1 MKLIKLH
8 PSAGVA
14 AFAVRV
20 SGYCSP
26 AFDQDDAQ
34 ATGNLPLVPQSG
46 NSV

>member
-8 PSAGVA
+8 PSARVA
-14 AFAVRV
+14 AFAVWDF
-20 SGYCSP
+20 GYCCL